1 MGKRDWMNKTDI
13 YKKIYGALIGVAYGD
28 SMGMPAEF
36 WTPQMIKKH
45 FSKITGFLPAPAENE
60 ISNGLKAGE
69 VTDDTYMTLI
79 FSEAIIEAGG
89 IPDPKK
95 LVDKILAWADENKLK
110 VNNLFGPSTKKAL
123 ESISHGAPVEEAGKF
138 GTTNGGAMRIVPAGI
153 ISDWRDLSTL
163 TNNVR
168 LMSLATHN
176 TNHAIAAAS
185 AIAAAV
191 SYAIY
196 GDGNLD
202 TLIQVSKQ
210 AAEKGMELGY
220 TSIGSSIARKIEIGV
235 GIVRNEKDD
244 DKMLSEIYDVIGT
257 GLPANDSI
265 PAALALVYRANGNPL
280 TCAKLTANIGG
291 DTDTI
296 GAMACSICGALR
308 GVDIFPENDIKLLSD
323 TNGIDFARLAERL
336 MKCSS
341 VR

>member
-1 MGKRDWMNKTDI
+1 MNNTDI
-13 YKKIYGALIGVAYGD
+13 YKKTYGALAGVAYGD

-36 WTPQMIKKH
+36 WTPKMIKKH
-45 FSKITGFLPAPAENE
+45 FGKITGFLPAPAENE

-79 FSEAIIEAGG
+79 FSEAIIESGG

-95 LVDKILAWADENKLK
+95 LVEKILNWADENKLK
-110 VNNLFGPSTKKAL
+110 VKNLFGPSTKKAL
-123 ESISHGAPVEEAGKF
+123 ESISHGAPVEEAGRF

-153 ISDWRDLSTL
+153 ISEWRDLNAL
-163 TNNVR
+163 TGNVR
-168 LMSLATHN
+168 LMCLATHN

-196 GDGNLD
+196 GDGNLE

-220 TSIGSSIARKIEIGV
+220 TSIGASIARRIDV
-235 GIVRNEKDD
+235 GIDIARNEKED
-244 DKMLSEIYDVIGT
+244 DKMLSEIYNVIGT
-257 GLPANDSI
+257 GLPSNESI
-265 PAALALVYRANGNPL
+265 PAAIALAYRAKGNPL
-280 TCAKLTANIGG
+280 ACARLTANIGG

-296 GAMACSICGALR
+296 GAMACAICGALS
-308 GVDIFPENDIKLLSD
+308 GVDIFSEDDLKLLSV
-323 TNGIDFARLAERL
+323 TNGIDFARLAEEL